1 MLKLQP
7 RLERFLFSH
16 HLFGGLRQAV
26 GVMLPPLVIGGLFG
40 LHQQGMTAAVGA
52 ACVAFLDQ
60 PGGPRR
66 YGMQGMAAAVLL
78 GSLTVAIV
86 GLSCAN
92 PVWLW
97 LTVPLLT
104 FVFSMLTVFGKQGG
118 ILGFACL
125 LIMALTMRS
134 RPDFAQLWI
143 HTTYSLGGGLFYFL
157 YSSVVHR
164 MSWHREE
171 QQALSAALFATADY
185 MRARSALYDTEAE
198 LETHYRRLVRAQH
211 QMTEEQQ
218 AARDTVLRELPKG
231 EGRND
236 RSRAAALNLF
246 IDMVALLDSLVA
258 THTDYRTLRRH
269 FGEGDVLLFPRDA
282 LRKLAQNV
290 DLIALNVARN
300 RRQRLPHTIKPE
312 LRALEFELHEMRQ
325 RNFDRESPE
334 VYALMVKVLQRL
346 RRANEL
352 VVRMAENTRRGTS
365 TALVDRLLD
374 HALDRFLTRRKWR
387 LGMLTSNLRL
397 DSPHFRYAVRVTI
410 AVTIGM
416 TVATL
421 LGNVVQDR
429 LGIDWEF
436 HDYWVLLTVL
446 VIMKPGYALTRQR
459 NGWRLTGT
467 LIGCG
472 LSLLIFNTVEN
483 TFTLSA
489 LLFLSGVL
497 WYALLQLNFM
507 LAAAANT
514 VFVLLA
520 FHFLSPHQHFALG
533 ERVADTVLASAIAL
547 LCSHFVLPW
556 WESNYMGSLA
566 AALRRANSRFL
577 NSGLDF
583 AAASRQLRA
592 LKREQEPDSP
602 EIVAGEK
609 ALQDAELHWRVNRKN
624 MHIAFSNFTGAFY
637 RMMDEPI
644 KRQQH
649 VRALNA
655 LMTQHHTLASH
666 VSAVIPLLAEMDE
679 VPDDILALIGD
690 IEARLGGDETPTPIQ
705 ESDTHQEDR
714 AELSF
719 PLRQMQRAA
728 MLIEELTPLVMG
740 REGAESDKAAAIA
753 TAAVRS

>member
-1 MLKLQP
+1 MLKLQS

-16 HLFGGLRQAV
+16 HLFGGARQAI
-26 GVMLPPLVIGGLFG
+26 GVMLPPLILGGLFG
-40 LHQQGMTAAVGA
+40 LHQEGMTAAVGA

-66 YGMQGMAAAVLL
+66 YGIQGMAAAVLL
-78 GSLTVAIV
+78 GSLTVALV
-86 GLSCAN
+86 GIASTHTL
-92 PVWLW
+92 WLW
-97 LTVPLLT
+97 LTIPLLT
-104 FVFSMLTVFGKQGG
+104 FLFSIFTVFGKQGG

-125 LIMALTMRS
+125 LIMTLTMRAH
-134 RPDFAQLWI
+134 PDLNQLWVY
-143 HTTYSLGGGLFYFL
+143 TSYSLGGGLFYFA
-157 YSSVVHR
+157 YSALVHR
-164 MSWHREE
+164 VTWHREE

-185 MRARSALYDTEAE
+185 MRARSALYDVEAE
-198 LETHYRRLVRAQH
+198 LETHYRRLVRMQH

-231 EGRND
+231 DGRND

-258 THTDYRTLRRH
+258 THTDYSTLRHH
-269 FGEGDVLLFPRDA
+269 FGEGDALLFPRDA

-290 DLIALNVARN
+290 DMIALNVARN
-300 RRQRLPHTIKPE
+300 RRRRLPHTVKPE

-346 RRANEL
+346 RRVNEL
-352 VVRMAENTRRGTS
+352 VVRMAENTRRGS
-365 TALVDRLLD
+365 GTALVDRLLD

-397 DSPHFRYAVRVTI
+397 DSPHFRYAARVTI
-410 AVTIGM
+410 AVSIGM
-416 TVATL
+416 TVTAIL
-421 LGNVVQDR
+421 SELVSR
-429 LGIDWEF
+429 YLASDWEF
-436 HDYWVLLTVL
+436 HDYWVVLTIL

-459 NGWRLTGT
+459 NGWRLAGT
-467 LIGCG
+467 LLGCG
-472 LSLLIFNTVEN
+472 LALLIFNSIE
-483 TFTLSA
+483 SA
-489 LLFLSGVL
+489 VALAGLLFLTGVL

-520 FHFLSPHQHFALG
+520 FHFMSPHQSFALG

-547 LCSHFVLPW
+547 LCSHYVLPW

-566 AALRRANSRFL
+566 AALRRANARFL
-577 NSGLDF
+577 GSGLNF
-583 AAASRQLRA
+583 ASLSRGLRTLKQQNTEDTEKINGAERA
-592 LKREQEPDSP
+592 LR
-602 EIVAGEK
+602 
-609 ALQDAELHWRVNRKN
+609 DAELQWRVNRKN

-644 KRQQH
+644 RRQQH
-649 VRALNA
+649 VRELNA

-666 VSAVIPLLAEMDE
+666 VSAVVPLLAEQDE
-679 VPDDILALIGD
+679 IPADMQALLED
-690 IEARLGGDETPTPIQ
+690 IELRLSGEASHEPVMPP
-705 ESDTHQEDR
+705 ESLPENR
-714 AELSF
+714 AELTY
-719 PLRQMQRAA
+719 PIRQMQKAA
-728 MLIEELTPLVMG
+728 ILIDELTPVVMA
-740 REGAESDKAAAIA
+740 AERPAPDQASTAMVA
-753 TAAVRS
+753 TQS